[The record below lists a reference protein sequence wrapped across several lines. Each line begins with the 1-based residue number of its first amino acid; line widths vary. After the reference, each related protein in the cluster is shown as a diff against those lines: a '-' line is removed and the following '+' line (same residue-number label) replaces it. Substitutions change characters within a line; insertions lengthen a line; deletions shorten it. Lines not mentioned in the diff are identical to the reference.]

1 MAKRKRTLPQES
13 SKAKAASPGGS
24 GSSAARG
31 KQSRLAIHVV
41 EDNSDSNSD
50 TINSASS
57 RKNSPK
63 PGQFVQSRKKRQKT
77 PTANSSASKTA
88 AAPTVFATRGVSI
101 RFPFVPYQS
110 QQDMMSK
117 IVEALQKKENALL
130 ESPTGSG
137 KSLALL
143 CGALAWLETEKEN
156 RRKEWKVKTEALEKE
171 LAKQG
176 VVESPYFSNDSNVGA
191 STPAPALTTAAAGKE
206 KSGCG
211 PCQGSCST
219 DAQDTVKTDLPQPA
233 LTSPLEAKAVATAP
247 GRQDESSE
255 DDEDFEPQMK
265 AERRAHREAV
275 EINYECETPG
285 SDKTKVNQD
294 EEGARQDYNSQT
306 LPKIYFGTR
315 THKQITQLV
324 KELKSNTGYRPEM
337 VVLGSRNHYCINPAL
352 KKAVNKNDGC
362 QDLLEDPFKGCLW
375 KHNVRELETTGL
387 GRIWDMEDM
396 IAYGKSKRACPY
408 FASRSIAQRAELIFC
423 PYSYLIDPQ
432 IRKAMDID
440 LDNAIVIL
448 DEAHNIED
456 AARDA
461 GGLDLLDKDLWT
473 AKAEFEDM
481 LASMFLTILED
492 QTTFKIQEYEQS
504 TEIWTSQELLA
515 SLEEFGVTRRTIRDY
530 DNACQ
535 EISREL
541 KEQKEK
547 ARLNKLRGLT
557 DRNEK
562 DDMHEM
568 DEESTDKR
576 KPKKKKRLVVSPA
589 VLRAMEEIV
598 IILKRLLGTEYDCRD
613 DYRIAMVESLDR
625 TDAANRN
632 TTVVDGD
639 SSEGEGGNAGTQRTN
654 ARSGASRY
662 ANSQS
667 RAMGRNGAYPKKREF
682 KFWCLNP
689 GVIFRPLSMKTR
701 SVILTS
707 GTLSPMDS
715 FASELQAS
723 FPIRLEAGHVV
734 DQSQV
739 WTGVLPYGPTKV
751 KIDGTYRSVNSFAF
765 QDELGTVVERIIK
778 ATPHGVLCFVSSYMM
793 LEKLM
798 SRWKDTGEY
807 AKLCRIKKIF
817 QEPKMATAKAFDQT
831 LRQFYHH
838 ISSEVSKGSDG
849 GALLFA
855 VFRGKCSEGIDFTD
869 SNCRAVLAVGIP
881 FPHLKDLK
889 IQLKKEYNDQQCLRQ
904 RQLRHLQL
912 HGPQGAG
919 AQNPLAHVN
928 LQGLDHT
935 AGTSA
940 TSASDAVAI
949 NQQMQIT
956 RTLLSGNR
964 WYEIQAFR
972 AYNQAIGRCIRHRKD
987 WGAMVL
993 LDSRFTMP
1001 NNKQNLSKWVRPLV
1015 KTFVDFEQG
1024 IKSITDWI
1032 TPLQKGIITPTEPS
1046 VIAPPASMLEEE
1058 NVVVIPELVPETSVP
1073 SSEVALLQALAA
1085 QAAATAG
1092 AAATLPSTVKDES
1105 PPPPL
1110 VPVETPP
1117 LLPTEAP
1124 RILSQTSMASL
1135 LDVGGPA
1142 LEIQQRRSE
1151 QDWDIHSDDSMAAE
1165 LDGEIDEPSLY
1176 RQPPL
1181 LLNVLDN
1188 FENGVDSFSFLDAS
1202 SQEVTS
1208 MFESLTDAEEQ
1219 PISMDIQCNKS
1230 SASQGAATPAHT
1242 TPVTVSTASPDQPLA
1257 LISSSVF
1264 LPADPDIRRLSYDC
1278 PPSDDSGP
1286 LAETVGPMEPAEP
1299 PEPTVLVSSS
1309 PATPASN
1316 QAGSAAPPNR
1326 PLAPIFSPAF
1336 SPVQSNAQRLS
1347 FGRLPSSDNNPLAGN
1362 VDRARTAA
1370 AASAY
1375 NIICKT
1381 CTKHL
1386 FSCSDKPKIKAIRK
1400 CMANDLYLHF
1410 QQRRQAQQAVH
1421 PKLAAASPCR
1431 TFTRTLSESS
1441 LNGDAGTQSRNILT
1455 VSPSFVLEL
1464 TPEIQGDQEEIECV
1478 WQPQDGL
1485 CYRRI
1490 ICPRCSLAAAPTATG
1505 NATTSS
1511 VDGSPRLISGWRG
1524 VMVVGASYGQG
1535 SAAESTETGTIWLI
1549 QGEFQ
1554 VV

>member
-1 MAKRKRTLPQES
+1 MVKRKRTLPQEW
-13 SKAKAASPGGS
+13 SKAKTGPKAGTPGGS
-24 GSSAARG
+24 GSGAARS
-31 KQSRLAIHVV
+31 KQSHLAIQVI
-41 EDNSDSNSD
+41 EDTSDSDSD
-50 TINSASS
+50 TVNSASS
-57 RKNSPK
+57 RKSSPK

-77 PTANSSASKTA
+77 PKTNSAASNAA
-88 AAPTVFATRGVSI
+88 AAPTVFSTRGVSI

-156 RRKEWKVKTEALEKE
+156 RAKEWKVKAEALEKE

-176 VVESPYFSNDSNVGA
+176 VVESPYFSNDSDLGA
-191 STPAPALTTAAAGKE
+191 STPAPPLTTTTTTKE

-219 DAQDTVKTDLPQPA
+219 TAQETVKAEPQQPT
-233 LTSPLEAKAVATAP
+233 LTTSLEAKAVATAS
-247 GRQDESSE
+247 GRQDDASE
-255 DDEDFEPQMK
+255 DDEDFEPQTP
-265 AERRAHREAV
+265 AEKRVHREAV
-275 EINYECETPG
+275 EISYESDTPG
-285 SDKTKVNQD
+285 SDTKTVNQD
-294 EEGARQDYNSQT
+294 EEGAHQDHNSQP

-352 KKAVNKNDGC
+352 KKIANKNEGC
-362 QDLLEDPFKGCLW
+362 QDLLDNSSQGCVW
-375 KHNVRELETTGL
+375 KHNVREMEMSAYGK
-387 GRIWDMEDM
+387 IWDMEDM
-396 IAYGKSKRACPY
+396 ITQGKAKRACPY
-408 FASRSIAQRAELIFC
+408 FASSSWPKCILEDSLELTQ
-423 PYSYLIDPQ
+423 SSVVLE
-432 IRKAMDID
+432 IRRAMDID

-461 GGLDLLDKDLWT
+461 GGLELLDKDLTT
-473 AKAEFEDM
+473 AKKEFQAMVDSNILADSGRM
-481 LASMFLTILED
+481 LYSLASIFIKILED
-492 QTTFKIQEYEQS
+492 QTSFKIQEYEQS
-504 TEIWTSQELLA
+504 TEM
-515 SLEEFGVTRRTIRDY
+515 DY

-535 EISREL
+535 EISKEL

-547 ARLNKLRGLT
+547 ARLDKLRGRT
-557 DRNEK
+557 DWDGLDFIR
-562 DDMHEM
+562 
-568 DEESTDKR
+568 
-576 KPKKKKRLVVSPA
+576 VSPA

-598 IILKRLLGTEYDCRD
+598 IILKRLLDTEYDCRD
-613 DYRIAMVESLDR
+613 DYRIAIVESLDR
-625 TDAANRN
+625 TDATNRN
-632 TTVVDGD
+632 TFVVDGD
-639 SSEGEGGNAGTQRTN
+639 SSEGEDGTAGTQRTN
-654 ARSGASRY
+654 ARFGASRH
-662 ANSQS
+662 ANTQS
-667 RAMGRNGAYPKKREF
+667 RAMGRGGAYPKQREF

-689 GVIFRPLSMKTR
+689 GVIFRTMSMKTR

-734 DQSQV
+734 DHSQV
-739 WTGVLPYGPTKV
+739 WTGVLPYGPDKV

-765 QDELGTVVERIIK
+765 QDELGAVVERIIK
-778 ATPHGVLCFVSSYMM
+778 ATPHGVLCFVSSYSM

-807 AKLCRIKKIF
+807 AKLCRIKKVF
-817 QEPKMATAKAFDQT
+817 QEPKMASAKVFDKT
-831 LRQFYHH
+831 LRQFYDH

-919 AQNPLAHVN
+919 AQNPLAQVN
-928 LQGLDHT
+928 LQGLNHT
-935 AGTSA
+935 VGTSA
-940 TSASDAVAI
+940 NSASSALTV
-949 NQQMQIT
+949 NQQLQLT

-993 LDSRFTMP
+993 LDARFTMP

-1015 KTFVDFEQG
+1015 KTYVDFEQG

-1032 TPLQKGIITPTEPS
+1032 APLREGIIAPTEPS
-1046 VIAPPASMLEEE
+1046 VIENAIIAPADALEEE
-1058 NVVVIPELVPETSVP
+1058 KVTVMPKLAAEASIPSP
-1073 SSEVALLQALAA
+1073 EVALLQALAA
-1085 QAAATAG
+1085 QAAATA
-1092 AAATLPSTVKDES
+1092 AAAPTLQDTVKKES
-1105 PPPPL
+1105 PPSPL
-1110 VPVETPP
+1110 PLPETPP

-1124 RILSQTSMASL
+1124 RVLSQTSVTSQ
-1135 LDVGGPA
+1135 LDVGGGPV

-1151 QDWDIHSDDSMAAE
+1151 QEWDIHSDDSMAAE
-1165 LDGEIDEPSLY
+1165 LDGEIDDLSPKSQTL
-1176 RQPPL
+1176 QLP
-1181 LLNVLDN
+1181 NIADN
-1188 FENGVDSFSFLDAS
+1188 FEHGIDSFSFLDAS

-1208 MFESLTDAEEQ
+1208 MFESLTDVEEQ
-1219 PISMDIQCNKS
+1219 HLGMDVQCDKS
-1230 SASQGAATPAHT
+1230 FAGQEAATRAHT
-1242 TPVTVSTASPDQPLA
+1242 TPTTVSLASPGQPLA
-1257 LISSSVF
+1257 VISSPVL
-1264 LPADPDIRRLSYDC
+1264 LPADPTARRLSFGRF
-1278 PPSDDSGP
+1278 PSEDSGP
-1286 LAETVGPMEPAEP
+1286 QTAAVEPMEPAEL
-1299 PEPTVLVSSS
+1299 PEPAAPVSAS
-1309 PATPASN
+1309 PATPASSRT
-1316 QAGSAAPPNR
+1316 GSAASPSR
-1326 PLAPIFSPAF
+1326 PLAPTFSPRF
-1336 SPVQSNAQRLS
+1336 SPGRRPGARLLS
-1347 FGRLPSSDNNPLAGN
+1347 FDRLHSGHMDPLAAA
-1362 VDRARTAA
+1362 VDRTRTAV
-1370 AASAY
+1370 ASATH
-1375 NIICKT
+1375 NIVCKT
-1381 CTKHL
+1381 CTQHL
-1386 FSCSDKPKIKAIRK
+1386 FSCSDKPKIKAIQK
-1400 CMANDLYLHF
+1400 SMANELYLHF
-1410 QQRRQAQQAVH
+1410 QQRRQAQQTTH
-1421 PKLAAASPCR
+1421 TRPAAASPSR
-1431 TFTRTLSESS
+1431 TFTRSLSESS

-1455 VSPSFVLEL
+1455 VSPSSVLEL
-1464 TPEIQGDQEEIECV
+1464 IPEIQGDQEELECV
-1478 WQPQDGL
+1478 WRPQDGL

-1490 ICPRCSLAAAPTATG
+1490 ICPRCSLTAAPAATLG
-1505 NATTSS
+1505 ATTSS
-1511 VDGSPRLISGWRG
+1511 ADGSTGLTSGWRG
-1524 VMVVGASYGQG
+1524 VIVVGASNGQG